1 MKKIIF
7 PLVIILPSFILL
19 FCTASVSEK
28 NKNIKTQK
36 TKNLENSVA
45 VLELF
50 TSQGCSSCPPA
61 DRLLGK
67 YSDNENV
74 ITLSFHVD
82 YWNRLGWKDLF
93 SRTAY
98 SQRQKDYAALF
109 KLNGVYTPQ
118 LVVNGEKE
126 MLGSDATKISNTIK
140 TAERQ
145 VSTAHININT
155 VKVDNNKATINC
167 TTQGSENNSTLNI
180 ALVQKKIT
188 TSIKAGE
195 NNGLNLTNY
204 SVVRSFKTIPSVSEG
219 IANVSLDLIPGA
231 EEKDYSIVVFLQNS
245 KTHKISAAAK
255 SGL

>member
-7 PLVIILPSFILL
+7 LLVIILPSFILL

-93 SRTAY
+93 SSTAY
-98 SQRQKDYAALF
+98 SQRQNDYAALF

-118 LVVNGEKE
+118 LIVNGEKE
-126 MLGSDATKISNTIK
+126 MVGSDATKISNTIK
-140 TAERQ
+140 TAEHQ
-145 VSTAHININT
+145 VPTAHININT
-155 VKVDNNKATINC
+155 VKVDDNSATINY
-167 TTQGSENNSTLNI
+167 TTQSSENNSTLNI
-180 ALVQKKIT
+180 ALVQ
-188 TSIKAGE
+188 
-195 NNGLNLTNY
+195 N
-204 SVVRSFKTIPSVSEG
+204 
-219 IANVSLDLIPGA
+219 
-231 EEKDYSIVVFLQNS
+231 
-245 KTHKISAAAK
+245 
-255 SGL
+255 